1 MSNLDEQKI
10 DQLFLTISYINSLEQ
25 LLICL
30 ETAENSKLE
39 IKKIYLE
46 YYEKLK
52 TIVPI
57 LYHYQN
63 IIQIVYQKMIELKS
77 CKEKYEYE
85 VICDFY
91 KRYNQ
96 EFFGYQ
102 KIKK

>member
-30 ETAENSKLE
+30 ETSENSKLE

-52 TIVPI
+52 TTVPI
-57 LYHYQN
+57 LYHYLN
-63 IIQIVYQKMIELKS
+63 LY
-77 CKEKYEYE
+77 
-85 VICDFY
+85 
-91 KRYNQ
+91 
-96 EFFGYQ
+96 
-102 KIKK
+102 